1 MSHLTLFRK
10 FDNFVEAH
18 IVKSKLESQGIHCLL
33 MDDNTFSAWG
43 GAVGKIQMLLPE
55 TEHKAAAEILI
66 SDEIALEE
74 ERAAVGFWEDEDD
87 QLDPSNRICVFCGS
101 KNTRRKEDEK
111 DAPFLSWLLSKF
123 SNQSLNSDEWHCFHC
138 GKDF

>member
-1 MSHLTLFRK
+1 MDHLKFFRK

-18 IVKSKLESQGIHCLL
+18 IVKSKLESEGIPCLL

-43 GAVGKIQMLLPE
+43 GAIGKIQMLIPE
-55 TEHKAAAEILI
+55 SAHKAAAEILI
-66 SDEIALEE
+66 SDELAVEAERGNIA
-74 ERAAVGFWEDEDD
+74 FWDEGTS
-87 QLDPSNRICVFCGS
+87 QLDPDNKICTFCGS

-111 DAPFLSWLLSKF
+111 DSPFLAWLF
-123 SNQSLNSDEWHCFHC
+123 SRFSHQSLNSEEWHCFHC